1 MDQSIIVTYK
11 DGHEETFSTLEE
23 ASESCGLSESAL
35 KIRANKSR
43 QGSIGKKDKIGARW
57 VSDKT
62 FRSYQAKK
70 SKSKG
75 QSLEFEIVNKLKEIG
90 YANVCRSAGESKKLD
105 NSKVDIADPSGE
117 LEVAIQ
123 AKNYA
128 NTPNY
133 FKIREE
139 CPDPREFV
147 LIWKK
152 AATVEG
158 NSKGTVAIID
168 VEFFYKLLKVYHE
181 QVYSSNM

>member
-1 MDQSIIVTYK
+1 MKQVDQSIIIIK
-11 DGHEETFSTLEE
+11 NGQENTFSNLKE
-23 ASESCGLSESAL
+23 ASEFCGLSESAL

-57 VSDKT
+57 VSDTT

-75 QSLEFEIVNKLKEIG
+75 QNLEFEIVNRLKEIG
-90 YANVCRSAGESKKLD
+90 YSNVCRSAGESKTLD
-105 NSKVDIADPSGE
+105 NNKVDIADPSGE

-133 FKIREE
+133 FKIKEE
-139 CPDPREFV
+139 CKDPREFV

-152 AATVEG
+152 SAQAGEI
-158 NSKGTVAIID
+158 SKGTIAMID
-168 VEFFYKLLKVYHE
+168 VDFFYELLENYHK
-181 QVYSSNM
+181 NK

>member
-1 MDQSIIVTYK
+1 MDQSIIIIK
-11 DGHEETFSTLEE
+11 NGQENTFSNLKE
-23 ASESCGLSESAL
+23 ASEFCGLSESSL

-57 VSDKT
+57 VSDTT

-75 QSLEFEIVNKLKEIG
+75 QNLEFEIVNRLKEIG
-90 YANVCRSAGESKKLD
+90 YSNVCRSAGESKTLD
-105 NSKVDIADPSGE
+105 NNKVDIADPSGE

-133 FKIREE
+133 FKIKEE
-139 CPDPREFV
+139 CKDPREFV

-152 AATVEG
+152 SAQAGEI
-158 NSKGTVAIID
+158 SKGTIAMID
-168 VEFFYKLLKVYHE
+168 VDFFYKLLENYHK
-181 QVYSSNM
+181 NK